1 MQAERSVYSVPA
13 AIRCARRPSTAN
25 SSFMTRRA
33 WYESLILLASCAA
46 CTASPASRAAT
57 AAVPIATPA
66 ASATAAS
73 PAPAPPDKDYYLFAA
88 AEGNDQIALIRFGPS
103 GIHVERTSVTG
114 IMPSDIDG
122 PHGVALSPD
131 GRFYYVTTAHGTPFG
146 FLWKYATAN
155 DSLAGRVMLG
165 NFPAT
170 AQVTPDGAFI
180 YVVNFNLYGE
190 MVPSSMSIV
199 STDEMVEVA
208 RVTTC
213 TMPHGS
219 RINPQ
224 GTKQYSGCMMDDVLV
239 EIDTRDFGVS
249 RHFSL
254 TRGKEQ
260 GMSGP
265 PGVHA
270 AAGAAHDMAGHGM
283 EMPKPGDVSCS
294 PTWAQPSAD
303 GATIFV
309 ACNKSS
315 EIVEVDAASWTMK
328 RRFPT
333 GNGVYNLAVTRDGK
347 YLVGTNKRDKS
358 VSVIDVA
365 TAAEAARIP
374 TSRRVASGV
383 AISSDD
389 RYAFVTQEGVGSE
402 PGAVDVIDLRALRKV
417 ATVDIGQQAG
427 GIDFWKAVPPR

>member
-1 MQAERSVYSVPA
+1 MT
-13 AIRCARRPSTAN
+13 ARPTH
-25 SSFMTRRA
+25 
-33 WYESLILLASCAA
+33 LAA
-46 CTASPASRAAT
+46 CLLFTAACATAPSPRAAT
-57 AAVPIATPA
+57 ALPSASDTTRAMPA
-66 ASATAAS
+66 AAVA
-73 PAPAPPDKDYYLFAA
+73 APPDKDYYVFAA
-88 AEGNDQIALIRFGPS
+88 SEGNDQIALIRFGPS
-103 GIHVERTSVTG
+103 GIRVERTSTTG

-170 AQVTPDGAFI
+170 AQVTPDGAFV

-190 MVPSSMSIV
+190 MVPSSMSV
-199 STDEMVEVA
+199 VAADEMVEVA

-219 RINPQ
+219 RLNPQ
-224 GTKQYSGCMMDDVLV
+224 GTKQYSGCMMDDVAV
-239 EIDTRDFGVS
+239 EIDARDFTVS
-249 RHFSL
+249 RHFML
-254 TRGKEQ
+254 TKGKEH

-265 PGVHA
+265 PAQHRA
-270 AAGAAHDMAGHGM
+270 AAASHDMGGHGM
-283 EMPKPGDVSCS
+283 EAPKAGDVSCS
-294 PTWAQPSAD
+294 PTWVQPSFD
-303 GATIFV
+303 GARIFV

-315 EIVEVDAASWTMK
+315 EIVEIDVASWTMT
-328 RRFPT
+328 RRIPT
-333 GNGVYNLAVTRDGK
+333 GNGVYNLAVTHDGR

-358 VSVIDVA
+358 VSVIDIA
-365 TAAEAARIP
+365 TGREAARVS
-374 TSRRVASGV
+374 TSRRVASGI
-383 AISSDD
+383 ALSSDD

-427 GIDFWKAVPPR
+427 GIDFWKASAPR

>member
-1 MQAERSVYSVPA
+1 MTDRLAHATAFLLLVLASACASPRAAGRVPAVTPGSVP
-13 AIRCARRPSTAN
+13 P
-25 SSFMTRRA
+25 
-33 WYESLILLASCAA
+33 
-46 CTASPASRAAT
+46 
-57 AAVPIATPA
+57 AAVSSE
-66 ASATAAS
+66 SATART
-73 PAPAPPDKDYYLFAA
+73 PLAPELDYYLFAA
-88 AEGNDQIALIRFGPS
+88 SEGNDQIALIRFGPA
-103 GIHVERTSVTG
+103 GIRVERTSHTG

-131 GRFYYVTTAHGTPFG
+131 GRFYYVTTAHGAPFG

-170 AQVTPDGAFI
+170 AQVSPDGAFI

-190 MVPSSMSIV
+190 MVPSSMSV
-199 STDEMVEVA
+199 VATDEMVEVA

-224 GTKQYSGCMMDDVLV
+224 GTKQYSGCMMDDLAV
-239 EIDTRDFGVS
+239 EIDTRDFAVS
-249 RHFSL
+249 RHFL
-254 TRGKEQ
+254 LARGRER
-260 GMSGP
+260 GMPGAP
-265 PGVHA
+265 ARRTAAGTPGVH
-270 AAGAAHDMAGHGM
+270 DMGGHGM
-283 EMPKPGDVSCS
+283 ETPKPGDVSCS
-294 PTWAQPSAD
+294 PTWVQPSAD
-303 GATIFV
+303 GARIFV

-315 EIVEVDAASWTMK
+315 DIVEIDVGRWTMT
-328 RRFPT
+328 RRIPA
-333 GNGVYNLAVTRDGK
+333 GNGVYNLAATRDGR
-347 YLVGTNKRDKS
+347 YLVGTNKRDRS
-358 VSVIDVA
+358 VSVIDIA
-365 TAAEAARIP
+365 SGSEAARIP

-383 AISSDD
+383 ALSSDD

-427 GIDFWKAVPPR
+427 GIDFWKAVAPH